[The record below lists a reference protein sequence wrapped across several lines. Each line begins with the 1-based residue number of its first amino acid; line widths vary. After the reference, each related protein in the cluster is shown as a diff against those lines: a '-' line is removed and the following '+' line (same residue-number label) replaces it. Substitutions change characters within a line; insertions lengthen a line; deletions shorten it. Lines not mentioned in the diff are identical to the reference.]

1 LKTKTAYF
9 HLHSGTALKR
19 KGKLF
24 CLASSLCLLLFQAAL
39 GQPSPRSIR
48 LKNGSLAGE
57 KNLISAKTT
66 KAALLA
72 LRYGRH
78 HYAVLQFDGL
88 PDQNARQT
96 LTGLGV
102 RLFDYIPGNAYLAEL
117 PDSLP
122 TAGLRRLHVRG
133 IYRLPQEMKISP
145 KLQGQADAYS
155 HDPERMIAVS
165 YFGTL
170 DSKEVAAALEAAG
183 ARILH
188 PRLQPKQV
196 VFIQAGESALLKIAA
211 LPFVSYLSVQHMK
224 AGALNLEERA
234 AQGVDALNASSGRN
248 LQGDRVTLGMGDN
261 ADPFTHVDFT
271 GRLIDRYPDTPDFHG
286 THTTGTA
293 AGGGILDPRFKGMAP
308 HATIVSQFFTD
319 ILVNTPIYIGDYNMV
334 LTNNSYDDADPG
346 CPGEGEYDV
355 LSNYV
360 DNQMTANP
368 HLQHVFAAGN
378 DGFNTCNGFPLSY
391 GTIKSGFQCAKNTL
405 VVGNFS
411 NYTGIINPGSS
422 RGPVN
427 DGRIKPEIVAGG
439 SSLMSTYPYNTYG
452 MLSGTSMSAPAVTGS
467 MALLYQRYRQLHG
480 GADPPAALMKA
491 ITCNSA
497 TDVGN
502 PGPDFAYGFGM
513 LNARAAAEAM
523 ENNQYFT
530 GTLSANGTASFPIS
544 GVPAGAQQVKIMLY
558 WADPAAAPF
567 SATALVNDL
576 DLTVLSPDASLHH
589 PMILNPAPTHV
600 NDPAVEG
607 ADHLNNIEQVVI
619 NSPVAGTYTVNI
631 SGTGIATGSQD
642 FVVVYQVVQPS
653 VVVESPYGD
662 ETLLPGTGQY
672 IRWSAFGGDPNTFTI
687 EFSADNGGTWATL
700 SNSVP
705 PTSRSFSWF
714 PIPAGPSSQ
723 CLVRITRNGTG
734 ISGVSHSPFTII
746 GQPVI
751 TVSNPCQGYAQI
763 GWAAIPGAS
772 SYDVMQLKGDS
783 MQVVANTTA
792 TSYLLGGL
800 NRDSSYWLSVRALLG
815 SSPGMRSLAATL
827 QPSGGACSLG
837 ALNNDL
843 SVDSLFGPSSGRM
856 FSSSQ
861 LSAATQI
868 AVEVRNLG
876 TVPSSG
882 PYSISYRIN
891 GGTVVTETPPAL
903 AGNSTAS
910 YTFAQTADLSAPGAY
925 TLQIWVSNPGDPQ
938 PGNDTLSATIKQ
950 LQNDP
955 ITLNPSF
962 TEGFESA
969 TAQSYSF
976 PVMGIE
982 GDDRCDFVASNSNGR
997 ARPFINTGFARTGN
1011 RCLTLDQIHY
1021 SKTVST
1027 ADSLVTT
1034 FNLSAYTSNDQ
1045 VWLDFYY
1052 QNQGID
1058 FLQPGN
1064 RVWIRGNDQAA
1075 WLPVYTLD
1083 VSPSNIGVYQPSAH
1097 IDVTG
1102 VLKGATPAQSVSS
1115 SFQVKFGEQGFTS
1128 TNSVISD
1135 GDLDDGFSFD
1145 DITLTRSTN
1154 DVGVLSLMSPDLST
1168 LCGLSN
1174 AETIG
1179 VSVKNYSSAAATNIP
1194 VSYSINGSTVTET
1207 IPSIAPFDSVVYT
1220 FAQKADLSAFKA
1232 YSLSGWVSFPGD
1244 SYRRNDTLVPL
1255 LFQTTPL
1262 ITSFPYL
1269 EGFEKGTGNWYT
1281 GGVNDSWQWGSPA
1294 KTIINRAANGLNCWV
1309 TNLTGDYNSNE
1320 LSFLYSPCFDL
1331 SSLDSPML
1339 SFSHIFQTEDGCDCD
1354 YHWVEY
1360 STDGKTWIKL
1370 GATGSG
1376 TNWYDNTARQAWQ
1389 KSDPLWHVS
1398 SYAVPSR
1405 GTNVRFRIVMYS
1417 DPATTFEGVGIDDI
1431 HLFDKAPMYGG
1442 AGTSAGVTQ
1451 PVNGSGWIDFSSGG
1465 RLIASINPFGQDL
1478 GPTKVGVF
1486 IHSGPVR
1493 NDGMQY
1499 ELDRNI
1505 VIQPANPPPDSVAIR
1520 YYFLDSEV
1528 NTLIAAGGC
1537 PSCVKFH
1544 DAYQAGVMQYSTPAP
1559 AEEDSSLLNDNS
1571 GTFHYLP
1578 SQKGVTIV
1586 PYDDGYYAEY
1596 TVSGFSEF
1604 WINTGTPGPGVQL
1617 PLALLSFTASRTGPS
1632 ALLTWSTTGEQN
1644 ANRYVIEKSRDA
1656 NSFAAI
1662 DSLPANGTD
1671 SNIVD
1676 HYQYTDTHLWNGINY
1691 YRLRMVANSGRTL
1704 YSPVRSVTD
1713 TLANSAPG
1721 VYPNPVVG
1729 GILYVGT
1736 SVNCQSIRLMDAAGR
1751 TVRNQSAFGLLNM
1764 LFVPGLATGIYFVEV
1779 RTDDGVAVYKV
1790 FVR

>member
-1 LKTKTAYF
+1 
-9 HLHSGTALKR
+9 
-19 KGKLF
+19 
-24 CLASSLCLLLFQAAL
+24 
-39 GQPSPRSIR
+39 
-48 LKNGSLAGE
+48 
-57 KNLISAKTT
+57 
-66 KAALLA
+66 
-72 LRYGRH
+72 
-78 HYAVLQFDGL
+78 
-88 PDQNARQT
+88 
-96 LTGLGV
+96 
-102 RLFDYIPGNAYLAEL
+102 
-117 PDSLP
+117 
-122 TAGLRRLHVRG
+122 
-133 IYRLPQEMKISP
+133 
-145 KLQGQADAYS
+145 
-155 HDPERMIAVS
+155 MIAVS

-170 DSKEVAAALEAAG
+170 DQKEVVAALELTG
-183 ARILH
+183 ARVLH
-188 PRLQPKQV
+188 PRLQPRQV
-196 VFIQAGESALLKIAA
+196 LFVQAGESALEKIAA
-211 LPFVSYLSVQHMK
+211 LPFVSYVSVQHMK
-224 AGALNLEERA
+224 PGALNLEERA
-234 AQGVDALNASSGRN
+234 AQGVDALNSSTGRN
-248 LQGDRVTLGMGDN
+248 LQGDGITLGMGDN

-319 ILVNTPIYIGDYNMV
+319 ILVNSPIYIADYNMV
-334 LTNNSYDDADPG
+334 LTNDSYDDAEPG
-346 CPGEGEYDV
+346 CTGEGEYDI
-355 LSNYV
+355 LSNYI
-360 DNQMTANP
+360 DDQLTANP

-378 DGFNTCNGFPLSY
+378 DGFNTCNGFPLSF
-391 GTIKSGFQCAKNTL
+391 GTVKSGFQCAKNTL

-427 DGRIKPEIVAGG
+427 DGRVKPEIVAGG
-439 SSLMSTYPYNTYG
+439 SSLTSTYPFNTYG

-480 GADPPAALMKA
+480 GADPPAALIKA

-502 PGPDFAYGFGM
+502 PGPDFTYGFGM
-513 LNARAAAEAM
+513 LNARAAVEAM

-530 GTLSANGTASFPIS
+530 GTLSANGTASFTIP
-544 GVPAGAQQVKIMLY
+544 GVGAGAQQVKIMLY

-567 SATALVNDL
+567 SGTALVNDL
-576 DLTVLSPDASLHH
+576 DLTVMSPDAILHH
-589 PMILNPAPTHV
+589 PMVLNPAPTHV
-600 NDPAVEG
+600 NDPAAEG
-607 ADHLNNIEQVVI
+607 PDHLNNIEQVVV
-619 NSPVAGTYTVNI
+619 NNPAAGSYSVTV
-631 SGTGIATGSQD
+631 SGSGIATGSQD

-662 ETLLPGTGQY
+662 ETLVPGTGQY
-672 IRWSAFGGDPNTFTI
+672 IRWSAFGGGSNPFTI
-687 EFSADNGGTWATL
+687 EYSTDNGGSWTTL

-705 PTSRSFSWF
+705 AASRSFSWF
-714 PIPAGPSSQ
+714 PIPAVPSSQ
-723 CLVRITRNGTG
+723 CLVRITRNSTG
-734 ISGVSHSPFTII
+734 ISGVSHSPFTIL

-751 TVSNPCQGYAQI
+751 AVSNPCQGYAQI

-783 MQVVANTTA
+783 MQVVANTSA

-815 SSPGMRSLAATL
+815 VSPGSPGMRSLAATI
-827 QPSGGACSLG
+827 QPSGGACSLA

-843 SVDSLFGPSSGRM
+843 SVDSLLGPSSGRM

-861 LSAATQI
+861 LSGSTKI

-876 TVPSSG
+876 TVATGG
-882 PYSISYRIN
+882 PYSLSYRIN
-891 GGTVVTETPPAL
+891 GGSVVTETPPAL
-903 AGNSTAS
+903 AGNTAAG
-910 YTFAQTADLSAPGAY
+910 YTFLQTADLSAPGTY
-925 TLQIWVSNPGDPQ
+925 TLQVWVTNPGDPQ
-938 PGNDTLSATIKQ
+938 AANDTLSATIKQ

-969 TAQSYSF
+969 TAQTYIH

-982 GDDRCDFVASNSNGR
+982 GDDRCDFAASNANGR

-1021 SKTVST
+1021 SKTGST

-1034 FNLSAYTSNDQ
+1034 YNLSGYTPSDQ

-1083 VSPSNIGVYQPSAH
+1083 ASPANIGVYQPSAH

-1102 VLKGATPAQSVSS
+1102 LLKGAVPAQSVSS

-1128 TNSVISD
+1128 TNSVIPD
-1135 GDLDDGFSFD
+1135 GDLDDGYSFD
-1145 DITLTRSTN
+1145 DITLTRATN
-1154 DVGVLSLMSPDLST
+1154 DVGVLSLISPDFST

-1174 AETIG
+1174 AETIS
-1179 VSVKNYSSAAATNIP
+1179 VSVKNYSSAAAANIP

-1207 IPSIAPFDSVVYT
+1207 IPSIAPFDSIVYT

-1244 SYRRNDTLVPL
+1244 SYRKNDTLTPIV
-1255 LFQTTPL
+1255 FQTTPL

-1269 EGFEKGTGNWYT
+1269 EGFEKGTGNWYS
-1281 GGVNDSWQWGSPA
+1281 GGINDTWQWGSPG

-1320 LSFLYSPCFDL
+1320 LSYLYSPCFDL

-1339 SFSHIFQTEDGCDCD
+1339 SFSHIFRTEDACDCD

-1360 STDGKTWIKL
+1360 STDGRTWVKL

-1398 SYAVPSR
+1398 SFAIPSR
-1405 GTNVRFRIVMYS
+1405 GPKVRFRIVMYS

-1431 HLFDKAPMYGG
+1431 HLFDKASMYS
-1442 AGTSAGVTQ
+1442 GTPASVTQ
-1451 PVNGSGWIDFSSGG
+1451 AASGNGWIDFSSGG
-1465 RLIASINPFGQDL
+1465 RLIASINPLGQYL
-1478 GPTKVGVF
+1478 GQTKVGVF
-1486 IHSGPVR
+1486 INNGPVR
-1493 NDGMQY
+1493 NDGTQY

-1505 VIQPANPPPDSVAIR
+1505 VIQPAHPPTDSVAVR
-1520 YYFLDSEV
+1520 YYFLDSEA
-1528 NTLIAAGGC
+1528 NNLIAATGC
-1537 PSCVKFH
+1537 PSCARIH

-1559 AEEDSSLLNDNS
+1559 AEEDSSLLNDNK
-1571 GTFHYLP
+1571 GTFHFLP

-1586 PYDDGYYAEY
+1586 PYDNGYYAEY
-1596 TVSGFSEF
+1596 YVSGFSEF
-1604 WINTGTPGPGVQL
+1604 WINTGTPGPGVPY
-1617 PLALLSFTASRTGPS
+1617 PLALLSFTATKNGNS
-1632 ALLTWSTTGEQN
+1632 ALLAWSTTGEKN
-1644 ANRYVIEKSRDA
+1644 SKRYVIEKSRDA

-1662 DSLPANGTD
+1662 DSVPANGTD

-1691 YRLRMVANSGRTL
+1691 YRLRMVTNNGPVL

-1713 TLANSAPG
+1713 TLANSGPG

-1736 SVNCQSIRLMDAAGR
+1736 SVNCQSIRLMDASGR
-1751 TVRNQSAFGLLNM
+1751 TIRNQSAFGLLNTV
-1764 LFVPGLATGIYFVEV
+1764 FVPGLATGIYFVDV
-1779 RTDDGVAVYKV
+1779 RTDDGNAVYKI
-1790 FVR
+1790 FVK